1 MNLID
6 NIKHQG
12 KRKRLIQELKDMGIE
27 SSAVLNAMLKVPR
40 HYFLNSS
47 FEDFAYQNKA
57 FPIATE
63 QTISHP
69 YTVAFQTEMLNIK
82 KDEKV
87 LEIGT
92 GSGYQTAVLFHL
104 GAEVHSI
111 ERQHILYDKT
121 KLLLNQMRINAS
133 LYYGDGFE
141 GLTDKAPFDKI
152 IITAGAPSVPQH
164 LFDQLIIGG
173 SMIIP
178 LGINNQIMTLIIK
191 TSKNQF
197 KKIEF
202 DNFNESHFRFV
213 PMLKNK
219 R

>member
-57 FPIATE
+57 FPIPTE

-178 LGINNQIMTLIIK
+178 LGMENQIMTLIIK
-191 TSKNQF
+191 TSKNQY

-213 PMLKNK
+213 PMLKSK